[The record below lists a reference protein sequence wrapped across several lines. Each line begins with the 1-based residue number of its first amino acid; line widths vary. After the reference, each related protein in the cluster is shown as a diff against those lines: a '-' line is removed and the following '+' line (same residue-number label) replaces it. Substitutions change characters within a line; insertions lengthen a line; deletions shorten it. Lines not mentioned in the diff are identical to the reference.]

1 MDHAGLSLPLELLKV
16 VTKLQLESLFLYLNK
31 NLLIAIISDLQDVM
45 VDPWQVP
52 SFGID

>member
-1 MDHAGLSLPLELLKV
+1 MDHAGLSLPLELLRAV
-16 VTKLQLESLFLYLNK
+16 ALLQLENLFLYLSK
-31 NLLIAIISDLQDVM
+31 NLLIAITSDLPDVM